1 MASFSQ
7 LATPTVLSAQSQV
20 CGGHVGNGAAVFPLQ
35 RNGIEVIS
43 FPTAVL
49 SNHNGYPRVGSIPV
63 SAQDLRAI
71 LRSLG
76 HNGFLERCDA
86 VLSGYLTEA
95 SGPVVVDAVQQIRVR
110 GGAGH
115 YLCDPVMGDDGRCY
129 VSDGVV
135 KMMRELVV
143 PTADIITPNLFEL
156 AMLTDH
162 PGLRQCSGLTRRS
175 GQAATTGTC
184 EDTTSTTTPTLTE
197 VVDAARALMD
207 PTRDDAEHHAGTWH
221 VASHMTDQNPFRPRA
236 SGATVAGPRAVVVTS
251 VRTTDLPEDQIH
263 VMTVTPNSVWVCSTP
278 TLSRHFSGSGDLFAA
293 LLLAGLLHGQ
303 QKNSNARLSEAVA
316 RATQQTW
323 LVLSATAS
331 DASESEEPGELALV
345 AHQDLLTVQEG
356 AATRRLAP

>member
-115 YLCDPVMGDDGRCY
+115 YLCDPVSY
-129 VSDGVV
+129 TH
-135 KMMRELVV
+135 LTL
-143 PTADIITPNLFEL
+143 PTIY
-156 AMLTDH
+156 
-162 PGLRQCSGLTRRS
+162 
-175 GQAATTGTC
+175 
-184 EDTTSTTTPTLTE
+184 
-197 VVDAARALMD
+197 
-207 PTRDDAEHHAGTWH
+207 
-221 VASHMTDQNPFRPRA
+221 
-236 SGATVAGPRAVVVTS
+236 S
-251 VRTTDLPEDQIH
+251 V
-263 VMTVTPNSVWVCSTP
+263 
-278 TLSRHFSGSGDLFAA
+278 
-293 LLLAGLLHGQ
+293 
-303 QKNSNARLSEAVA
+303 
-316 RATQQTW
+316 
-323 LVLSATAS
+323 
-331 DASESEEPGELALV
+331 
-345 AHQDLLTVQEG
+345 
-356 AATRRLAP
+356 